1 MCSPRRL
8 AALMLATV
16 RSRSTSYSNCATVAA
31 NERPE
36 TSIVAGGVRSEQFI
50 ERNSDLTFWDGLSGH
65 ANPLRA

>member
-1 MCSPRRL
+1 
-8 AALMLATV
+8 MLATTL
-16 RSRSTSYSNCATVAA
+16 SRPHAGDCAFPQHVVFELSTVAA

-50 ERNSDLTFWDGLSGH
+50 ERNSNLTFWDGLSGH